1 MKIISKFYLFYLSL
15 SALAINSLAIS
26 TPLIGIDSRSTK
38 SNCLGHYKQVKNS
51 PSDYFQ
57 GLVDQDLL
65 TFVNV
70 ELEALKTS
78 SNLPSNLNLN
88 QPQFLAVKEVK
99 EKFLDLSTLSD
110 QRLKQELTEATL
122 SLLEKEDSILLENNL
137 SSKKRID
144 SVSTLV
150 AERILD
156 SLFFHPTV
164 AEIHNDNYLVPNAK
178 ELFKDVGYCFGRAM
192 YVHEVLLK
200 LGVSKNA
207 IKKIWAVG
215 PMKSDGILWDF
226 HVATMV
232 KLDNGKWAVIDS
244 IFKDKLTGK
253 ARLLSPREW
262 HENYAK
268 ETDNMNLRTYITE
281 ANKLGSLPGK
291 YSPIQLGLPL
301 PRNSD
306 AYLGFFT
313 DLQLW
318 LKTMD
323 MEKLLRFLKLDRPPK
338 RPDVFYSQR
347 NLNYYQ
353 QPLPKK
359 SLSEAYGIHN

>member
-1 MKIISKFYLFYLSL
+1 
-15 SALAINSLAIS
+15 
-26 TPLIGIDSRSTK
+26 
-38 SNCLGHYKQVKNS
+38 
-51 PSDYFQ
+51 
-57 GLVDQDLL
+57 
-65 TFVNV
+65 
-70 ELEALKTS
+70 
-78 SNLPSNLNLN
+78 
-88 QPQFLAVKEVK
+88 
-99 EKFLDLSTLSD
+99 
-110 QRLKQELTEATL
+110 
-122 SLLEKEDSILLENNL
+122 
-137 SSKKRID
+137 
-144 SVSTLV
+144 
-150 AERILD
+150 
-156 SLFFHPTV
+156 
-164 AEIHNDNYLVPNAK
+164 
-178 ELFKDVGYCFGRAM
+178 
-192 YVHEVLLK
+192 
-200 LGVSKNA
+200 
-207 IKKIWAVG
+207 
-215 PMKSDGILWDF
+215 
-226 HVATMV
+226 MV